1 MLRIDWAI
9 PCRYAETNGALIT
22 IVGGVIDTFY
32 VRGYPSVV
40 GMMLA
45 TRILGLPA
53 DLAGEHVMRM
63 ELADDEMNTIHGA
76 ELRFTHDSESDD
88 ATAPAGW
95 ERAFYFVGAHQ
106 FQVERD
112 GQYTLT
118 LVLDGSTDNRMRRSI
133 PLRVVTAPDAGA

>member
-9 PCRYAETNGALIT
+9 PCRYAETNGPLIT

-32 VRGYPSVV
+32 VHGYPSVV

-45 TRILGLPA
+45 TRMVGLPE

-63 ELADDEMNTIHGA
+63 EVADDEMNAIHGT
-76 ELRFTHDSESDD
+76 ELRFSHDGESDE
-88 ATAPAGW
+88 TAPEGW
-95 ERAFYFVGAHQ
+95 ERAVYFVGAHQ
-106 FQVERD
+106 FQVERE

-118 LVLDGSTDNRMRRSI
+118 LALDGSTDSRTRRSI
-133 PLRVVTAPDAGA
+133 PLRVVTAPD